1 MKLKKITF
9 ILLFIFT
16 YPALAADKAIL
27 TVPTT
32 AVTGNPLGVSSDQMV
47 IPISILN
54 GRELSLKRENTLAE
68 TLNSIPGV
76 SNSSFGPSAGRP
88 MIRGMDS
95 DRIKILQ
102 NGVNNLDASNL
113 SFDHGVSIDP
123 LIIEQ
128 IDVIRGP
135 ATLLYGGGAVGGV
148 VNAIDHRIPKE
159 KFEGITG
166 RGEVRYGG
174 ANLEQ
179 SNAAVVD
186 VGTGNFVM
194 HFDAYNRDAKNL
206 KIPGNALSARKS
218 TSRSWNPATPGYGSY
233 TGDHG
238 TNKLINSQS
247 ETKGG
252 AVGASMIFDRGY
264 AGVSYAKH
272 QTQYGSPLE
281 SAVSIDMD
289 NDRFDFASEIR
300 DLGTFFD
307 RAKFRAAYTDYMHKE
322 IEGGAINT
330 TFKNQGVDGTFE
342 LGHQPILGIKGVMGL
357 QFESGK
363 FQALGAEAFVP
374 SSKTNSQSAYLYEE
388 LPINQHKV
396 TFGLRHGEHDVDS
409 KGGGNFT
416 AANKSFKTNNG
427 AIGGLYTLNSQWS
440 LAGNLSHNERAPSY
454 FELYANGVHAATG
467 AYEQGQTN
475 LKIEESN
482 GLDGQIRWKTG
493 QDSLTL
499 GAYSTKFS
507 NYIGLISSD
516 AHNAG
521 TQNYKPSIFTGIKAE
536 FKGVELEGK
545 SMLTDNLQLNV
556 RGDYVDAK
564 DKTNGGYVPRISPL
578 KLGVGLKYEFDRFGA
593 RLDVL
598 HAFKQDRVAINYN
611 YIAGKE
617 LITDAYT
624 NISMMA
630 TYKLPTQYNLE
641 AFTKA
646 NNLLD
651 EEIREHASF
660 LKDIA
665 PMGRRSIMFGLRGDF

>member
-1 MKLKKITF
+1 
-9 ILLFIFT
+9 
-16 YPALAADKAIL
+16 
-27 TVPTT
+27 
-32 AVTGNPLGVSSDQMV
+32 MV

-194 HFDAYNRDAKNL
+194 HFDAYSRDAKNL

-218 TSRSWNPATPGYGSY
+218 ASKSWDPATPDYKSY

-252 AVGASMIFDRGY
+252 AIGASMIFDRGY

-281 SAVSIDMD
+281 KAVSIDMD
-289 NDRFDFASEIR
+289 NDRFDFASEIT

-322 IEGGAINT
+322 IENGSINT

-342 LGHQPILGIKGVMGL
+342 LGHQPILSMKGVVGL

-396 TFGLRHGEHDVDS
+396 TFGLRHGQHDVDS
-409 KGGGNFT
+409 KGGSIKFD

-467 AYEQGQTN
+467 TYEQGQAN
-475 LKIEESN
+475 LKIEKSN
-482 GLDGQIRWKTG
+482 GLDSQIRWKSG
-493 QDSLTL
+493 QDSLTF
-499 GAYSTKFS
+499 GMYYTKFS
-507 NYIGLISSD
+507 NYIGLKSTNREEDILGD
-516 AHNAG
+516 G
-521 TQNYKPSIFTGIKAE
+521 KYKVSEFSGIKAE

-593 RLDVL
+593 RVDVL
-598 HAFKQDRVAINYN
+598 HAFKQDRVATNYN
-611 YIAGKE
+611 YEVGKE

-624 NISMMA
+624 NVSMMA

-641 AFTKA
+641 AFTRA
-646 NNLLD
+646 NNLLN

-665 PMGRRSIMFGLRGDF
+665 PMGGRSIMFGLRGDF

>member
-252 AVGASMIFDRGY
+252 AIGASMIFDRGY